1 MPMLPLYYYVILGI
15 LTLVVLLLKD
25 KIVNKVY
32 HGRRPNRLSAS
43 SQYLFGYTAAHWV
56 VTYILFW
63 AIELVWRTYMGRS
76 GTYYGFFLASMEASL
91 RIGSY
96 LYVRVEN
103 NRLEPRWLLF
113 LGRYNYLILS
123 VCVPTLIAILTYVHT
138 PY

>member
-1 MPMLPLYYYVILGI
+1 MMYPIHYYPILAV
-15 LTLVVLLLKD
+15 LTLTILLLKD
-25 KIVNKVY
+25 KIVNRIY

-56 VTYILFW
+56 VTYIVFW
-63 AIELVWRTYMGRS
+63 SIELVWRTYMGRS

-103 NRLEPRWLLF
+103 NRLKPAWLL
-113 LGRYNYLILS
+113 LIGRYNYLILS
-123 VCVPTLIAILTYVHT
+123 IVVPSMIFMLAYLHA
-138 PY
+138 PR